1 MADFPAL
8 TRLRERLFDVI
19 DLHGASYLLKWDQA
33 TYMPPGGAPARA
45 RQTALLKAIAHE
57 RFVDAEVGKLLEAAE
72 REVAQLPNDGFEAAY
87 VRIARRDFDLAVA
100 TPAAFTRRFFAHTA
114 ATYQAWTEARP
125 ADDWQRMIPLLE
137 ETLELSHALSGFE
150 GPDAAHPADP
160 LISRSDY
167 GMTVAGL
174 RPLFSALREAIVPM
188 VNAAATTRPPDEM
201 FLRTPTVITKQ
212 VDWARQKV
220 AEFGYDLSRGR
231 VDPTAHPFAIEFS
244 IDDVRITI
252 RSREDDL
259 RETLFTTFH
268 ESGHGMYHQG
278 LDPRFEGTPLADGA
292 SAGVHESQSRLW
304 ENVVGRSDSFW
315 RGAYPSLQS
324 ALPEVLQTVSREEF
338 VRAVNIVRPSP
349 IRTAADELTYNLHVI
364 VRFELELALL
374 EGRLA
379 VRDLADAWRAAYAE
393 TLGVT
398 VESDRDGVLQD
409 VHWFSREIGG
419 AFQGYTIG
427 NVLSVQ
433 FYEAACRTHPEIPAE
448 IEAGVYSTLY
458 RWTRDNIHRFG
469 RIYDPTELIER
480 ITGGPL
486 DVNPY
491 IRYLM
496 AKFGSSADN

>member
-1 MADFPAL
+1 MAEFRAL
-8 TRLRERLFDVI
+8 EQLRERLFDVV

-57 RFVDAEVGKLLEAAE
+57 RFVDAEVGRLLEAAE
-72 REVAQLPNDGFEAAY
+72 REVAQLPSGSFEAAY
-87 VRIARRDFDLAVA
+87 VRIARRDFELAVA
-100 TPAAFTRRFFAHTA
+100 TPADFTRRFFAHTA

-125 ADDWQRMIPLLE
+125 ANDWHRMVPLLE
-137 ETLELSHALSGFE
+137 ETLDLSLALSRFE
-150 GPDAAHPADP
+150 APGAAHPADP
-160 LISRSDY
+160 LIARSDY
-167 GMTVAGL
+167 GMTVAEL
-174 RPLFSALREAIVPM
+174 RPLFALLRDAIVPM
-188 VNAAATTRPPDEM
+188 VNAAANGSPAEDS
-201 FLRTPTVITKQ
+201 FLTTPTAVARQ
-212 VDWARQKV
+212 VEWARQKV

-231 VDPTAHPFAIEFS
+231 IDPTAHPFAIEFS
-244 IDDVRITI
+244 VDDVRITI

-304 ENVVGRSDSFW
+304 ENVVGRSDGFW
-315 RGAYPSLQS
+315 RGAYGSLQA
-324 ALPEVLQTVSREEF
+324 ALPEALQDVSREAF
-338 VRAVNIVRPSP
+338 VRAVNIVRPSS

-379 VRDLADAWRAAYAE
+379 VRDLAEAWRAAYLE

-398 VESDRDGVLQD
+398 VDSDRDGVLQD

-433 FYEAACRTHPEIPAE
+433 FYEAACKAHPEIPAE
-448 IEAGVYSTLY
+448 IEAGDYRKLY
-458 RWTRDNIHRFG
+458 RWTRENIHKLG
-469 RIYDPTELIER
+469 RVYDPNDLIER
-480 ITGGPL
+480 ITGGAL
-486 DVNPY
+486 DANPY
-491 IRYLM
+491 IRYLE
-496 AKFGSSADN
+496 AKFG